1 MALRF
6 QFKLKSLMAA
16 VVVICL
22 GLGGWQ
28 LLMTSGQYV
37 VAESAVVGEPIEIR
51 ARFFQFGG
59 NRRGWFKFEVLQDG
73 KWAGYRRLE
82 YGHDIGWGRFE
93 FETEIKP
100 PSLITT
106 KPGNYTMTLTPH
118 GGRPIHG
125 KIIVRPAP

>member
-1 MALRF
+1 MVF
-6 QFKLKSLMAA
+6 

-22 GLGGWQ
+22 GLGGWH
-28 LLMTSGQYV
+28 LLMTYGQWIE
-37 VAESAVVGEPIEIR
+37 AEPAVVGQRIKIR
-51 ARFFQFGG
+51 GRYFHFFYAPE
-59 NRRGWFKFEVLQDG
+59 NRRGWVKFEVLQDG

-82 YGHDIGWGRFE
+82 YGHDIEWGQFE

-125 KIIVRPAP
+125 KLVVRPAP